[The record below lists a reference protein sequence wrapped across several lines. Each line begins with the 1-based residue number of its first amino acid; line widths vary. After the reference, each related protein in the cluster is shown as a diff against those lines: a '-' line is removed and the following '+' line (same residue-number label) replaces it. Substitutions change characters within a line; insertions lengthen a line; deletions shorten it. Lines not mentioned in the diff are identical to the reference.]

1 MEFINVLML
10 QKCVCGGDHKFACC
24 ILFLKGKMPN
34 GRPYV
39 PLTQLDREGTMSFN
53 LTFYV

>member
-1 MEFINVLML
+1 MAGGMVFMEIINVLMP

-34 GRPYV
+34 SKR
-39 PLTQLDREGTMSFN
+39 
-53 LTFYV
+53 